1 MVRSSSVGKPTLLKF
16 TDESISRGEFNTVS
30 SPSPIVLADR
40 HPNAVQMLKEVF
52 KMDERDLTV
61 LKLCNDGPLSLW
73 QCNPSRR
80 RSAKYLQSL
89 GRLRWVFQH
98 QRWEITGSGRCVFN
112 VILYYL
118 SEYEPPVRGL
128 APVVEFPS
136 NGKSAFVK

>member
-1 MVRSSSVGKPTLLKF
+1 
-16 TDESISRGEFNTVS
+16 VS
-30 SPSPIVLADR
+30 SPCPFVLSDR
-40 HPNAVQMLKEVF
+40 HPYAIEMLKEVF
-52 KMDERDLTV
+52 KMSVRDYDVLT
-61 LKLCNDGPLSLW
+61 LCAKGPLSLW
-73 QCNPSRR
+73 QCHSSLR

-118 SEYEPPVRGL
+118 SEYEPPVKGL